1 MSKLYEKYKTLKQE
15 KSSQILYLFRYGIF
29 FIFLEDDARLVSQ
42 ALGLKLGKLN
52 DTVVKCGFPINSLD
66 KYSALLKNLG
76 YAIEIIDTNT
86 ASSLSSTNYLQ
97 NEQLE
102 KFMQDI
108 VHIDINTLSVREAY
122 ELLHKIQEQ
131 FSTFIEN
138 GGEIHAK

>member
-15 KSSQILYLFRYGIF
+15 KSSQILYLFRHGIF

-66 KYSALLKNLG
+66 KYTVLLKNMG
-76 YAIEIIDTNT
+76 YTIEIIDNHTT
-86 ASSLSSTNYLQ
+86 SSFSSTNYLQ

-102 KFMQDI
+102 KLMQDVI
-108 VHIDINTLSVREAY
+108 KVDINTLSVREAY
-122 ELLHKIQEQ
+122 ELLHKIQQQ
-131 FSTFIEN
+131 FSIIIEN
-138 GGEIHAK
+138 GGEIHDK

>member
-66 KYSALLKNLG
+66 KYTVLLKNMG
-76 YAIEIIDTNT
+76 YTIEIIDNHTT
-86 ASSLSSTNYLQ
+86 SSFSSTNYLQ

-102 KFMQDI
+102 KLMQDI
-108 VHIDINTLSVREAY
+108 IKVDINSLSVREAY
-122 ELLHKIQEQ
+122 ELLHKIQQQ
-131 FSTFIEN
+131 FSIIIEN
-138 GGEIHAK
+138 GGEIDGK

>member
-29 FIFLEDDARLVSQ
+29 FIFIEDDARLVSQ

-66 KYSALLKNLG
+66 KYTVLLKNMG
-76 YAIEIIDTNT
+76 YTIEIIDNHTT
-86 ASSLSSTNYLQ
+86 SSFSSTNYLQ

-102 KFMQDI
+102 KLMQDVI
-108 VHIDINTLSVREAY
+108 KVDINTLSVREAY
-122 ELLHKIQEQ
+122 ELLHKIQQQ
-131 FSTFIEN
+131 FSIIIEN
-138 GGEIHAK
+138 GGEIHDK

>member
-15 KSSQILYLFRYGIF
+15 KSNQILYLFRYGIF

-86 ASSLSSTNYLQ
+86 TSSLSSINYLQ

-102 KFMQDI
+102 KLMQDI
-108 VHIDINTLSVREAY
+108 THIDINTLSVREAY

-138 GGEIHAK
+138 GGEIHGK

>member
-66 KYSALLKNLG
+66 KYTVLLKNMG
-76 YAIEIIDTNT
+76 YTIEIIDNHTT
-86 ASSLSSTNYLQ
+86 SCFSSTNYLQ

-102 KFMQDI
+102 KLMQDVI
-108 VHIDINTLSVREAY
+108 KVDINTLSVREAY
-122 ELLHKIQEQ
+122 ELLHKIQQQ
-131 FSTFIEN
+131 FSIIIEN
-138 GGEIHAK
+138 GGEIHDK

>member
-15 KSSQILYLFRYGIF
+15 KSSQILYLFRHGIF

-66 KYSALLKNLG
+66 KYTVLLKNMG
-76 YAIEIIDTNT
+76 YTIEIIDNHTT
-86 ASSLSSTNYLQ
+86 SSFSSTNYLQ

-102 KFMQDI
+102 KLMQDVI
-108 VHIDINTLSVREAY
+108 KVHINTLSVREAY
-122 ELLHKIQEQ
+122 ELLHKIQQQ
-131 FSTFIEN
+131 FSIIIEN
-138 GGEIHAK
+138 GGEIDGK

>member
-66 KYSALLKNLG
+66 KYTVLLKNMG
-76 YAIEIIDTNT
+76 YTIEIIDNHTT
-86 ASSLSSTNYLQ
+86 SSFSSTNYLQ

-102 KFMQDI
+102 KLMQDI
-108 VHIDINTLSVREAY
+108 IKVDINSLSVREAY
-122 ELLHKIQEQ
+122 ELLHQIQQQ
-131 FSTFIEN
+131 FSIIIEN
-138 GGEIHAK
+138 GGEIDGK

>member
-66 KYSALLKNLG
+66 K
-76 YAIEIIDTNT
+76 
-86 ASSLSSTNYLQ
+86 
-97 NEQLE
+97 
-102 KFMQDI
+102 
-108 VHIDINTLSVREAY
+108 
-122 ELLHKIQEQ
+122 
-131 FSTFIEN
+131 
-138 GGEIHAK
+138 